1 MRLTDIRRLSFL
13 ILFAA
18 TPAFA
23 ADPLPVPCPNDKP
36 CHVIT
41 LDETEMKLLTMPNG
55 ILQTAGQARAIDLGQ
70 YVVYFQQKLQN
81 APSGEVKPQASP
93 PAAQGN
99 PALGAGPT
107 NPANVATPEKK

>member
-1 MRLTDIRRLSFL
+1 MRLTPDIRRLSFL

-41 LDETEMKLLTMPNG
+41 LDETEMKLLMMPNG

-81 APSGEVKPQASP
+81 AASGEVKVAP
-93 PAAQGN
+93 PAPMHGN
-99 PALGAGPT
+99 PAPSAGPS
-107 NPANVATPEKK
+107 NPAAVATPEKK